1 VSGFSEVLGEI
12 TRLGEEIDELKT
24 ERSHLTGQLERLA
37 TLWDERYPQPMM
49 TPGHQHR
56 LVCSRCYFRYMDTT
70 ETEVRFGTDCTY
82 CGRDAGVGV
91 KIQRT
96 WFERQ
101 LQEEPIS

>member
-1 VSGFSEVLGEI
+1 VSGFPEVLGEI
-12 TRLGEEIDELKT
+12 NRLAGEIEELT
-24 ERSHLTGQLERLA
+24 SERAHLTDQLEQLA
-37 TLWDERYPQPMM
+37 GTWDKRYPQPMM

-70 ETEVRFGTDCTY
+70 ETEVRFGTDCTW
-82 CGRDAGVGV
+82 CGRDAGMGV
-91 KIQRT
+91 QIPVT